1 MVDGLKLLDMTHQYF
16 DAWNAHNITELGN
29 LFSDDVELK
38 DWDIQVSTKETVLQ
52 ANQNI
57 FDSLHSIKAEVKDI
71 GYNDNK
77 VYAELIIKVVEKYEF
92 DMLPAQD
99 LKVLDVLTF
108 NDNNEI
114 ISIDAYNQ

>member
-1 MVDGLKLLDMTHQYF
+1 MINGIKLVAMAKTYF
-16 DAWNAHNITELGN
+16 DAWNAQDITELGN

-38 DWDIQVSTKETVLQ
+38 DWNIKVSTKETVLQ

-57 FDSLHSIKAEVKDI
+57 FDSLHSIEAEVKDI

-77 VYAELIIKVVEKYEF
+77 IYAELIIKVVEKYEF

-99 LKVLDVLTF
+99 IKVLDVLTF
-108 NDNNEI
+108 NNDGKI
-114 ISIDAYNQ
+114 TSINAYKQ